1 MEQAEKTIRCLLLPT
16 SAGAFLLPN
25 ATVSEII
32 SYTPPVPIDQTP
44 DWLLGQISW
53 RGWRLPLLSMS
64 LLTGLGEG
72 ASVAT
77 AKVAILKAPGRHP
90 RMPFIGV
97 RIQGFPRLTNVTLDE
112 LEALDSGHIEGR
124 AVSGWV
130 RVRADEGIV
139 PDLAEIEA
147 MVTRLGEQDESIAD
161 ETPEQPA

>member
-44 DWLLGQISW
+44 SWLLGQINW
-53 RGWRLPLLSMS
+53 RGWRLPLLSLS
-64 LLTGLGEG
+64 LLTELGEG

-97 RIQGFPRLTNVTLDE
+97 RIQGFPRLTNVTVDE
-112 LEALDSGHIEGR
+112 LEALDSEHIHGR

-139 PDLAEIEA
+139 PDLDEIEA
-147 MVTRLGEQDESIAD
+147 MITRLGQQADQTEDESSEMA
-161 ETPEQPA
+161 